1 MEALTLD
8 EAVAAL
14 AAKAA
19 GGGGGGRMLGEH
31 PDGGP
36 ITVRDGRFGAYVNWG
51 RVNATIPKSIAL
63 DAITLQDAI
72 ELIAERE
79 GKPAKPAR
87 NPRRQ
92 RRRGRPSRR
101 RRQQRRPQKTSPS
114 RGSRRR
120 PPSGRLEAR
129 EEGGRGPRAIDSR
142 KSPLPSLNALL
153 PTHYCL
159 PPIAIVEP

>member
-1 MEALTLD
+1 
-8 EAVAAL
+8 
-14 AAKAA
+14 
-19 GGGGGGRMLGEH
+19 MLGEH

-87 NPRRQ
+87 KPAATKAKAPKEAKPAAAKKAAPTK
-92 RRRGRPSRR
+92 G
-101 RRQQRRPQKTSPS
+101 KTAEGKPA
-114 RGSRRR
+114 
-120 PPSGRLEAR
+120 PPAK
-129 EEGGRGPRAIDSR
+129 R
-142 KSPLPSLNALL
+142 KA
-153 PTHYCL
+153 
-159 PPIAIVEP
+159 